1 MRGVGQNLQEE
12 WTPRQT
18 DSSRTGTRAAGLQ
31 PAVRLLGRSRGQE
44 AKDAELG
51 CVPSSREL
59 PFSNFACVQAVAP
72 GGAAS
77 PVSVSPLP
85 FALRCSPLSLLGK
98 GETRSWRRE
107 GCSAWQTPP
116 DHAPRV
122 LAVTSA
128 PAPSSDTREV
138 WSWPSVLPGVVVSP
152 FQASV
157 FSDEVNN
164 QWSTPVLTV
173 QAETA
178 TVGLRLRIASGAIF
192 RLQPHPVPPPTPRP
206 GPSGTQ
212 GARWEQEDQS

>member
-1 MRGVGQNLQEE
+1 MRGAGQNLQEE

-18 DSSRTGTRAAGLQ
+18 DSSRAGTRAVGLQ
-31 PAVRLLGRSRGQE
+31 PAVRLLERSRGQE

-51 CVPSSREL
+51 RVPS
-59 PFSNFACVQAVAP
+59 FSNFACVQAVAP

-77 PVSVSPLP
+77 PCLRVSSAFRFEMQSSV
-85 FALRCSPLSLLGK
+85 FAGQGGDEVLAPGGLLSV
-98 GETRSWRRE
+98 
-107 GCSAWQTPP
+107 ANPP
-116 DHAPRV
+116 DRAPRV

-157 FSDEVNN
+157 FSDEV
-164 QWSTPVLTV
+164 TPVLTV

-178 TVGLRLRIASGAIF
+178 TVGLRLRIASGAIS

-206 GPSGTQ
+206 GRSGTQ